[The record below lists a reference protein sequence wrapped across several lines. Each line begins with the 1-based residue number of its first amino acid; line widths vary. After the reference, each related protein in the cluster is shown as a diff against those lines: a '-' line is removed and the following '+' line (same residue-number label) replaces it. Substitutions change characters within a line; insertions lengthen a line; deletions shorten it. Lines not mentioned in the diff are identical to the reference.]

1 MIILTSLKSYFISSE
16 DKFQSLSKFQTTV
29 ILHEMSHLLQFFTVA
44 LLQSFTIK
52 TVLIFIVQRALND
65 LIIESSTDLWSF
77 VTWVRWFLENPR
89 LARVIIISKTF
100 KKKWNQW
107 QKMFSVNSDFNFTL
121 RIIIYEA
128 CLGYSWNTFVFHL
141 RKKVWIDLRV
151 TKWWH
156 FRFWVNYSFNYYTA
170 SSRRGVK

>member
-44 LLQSFTIK
+44 FLQSFTIE
-52 TVLIFIVQRALND
+52 TVIIFIVQRALND
-65 LIIESSTDLWSF
+65 LIIELICEVLWPESDD
-77 VTWVRWFLENPR
+77 FLKR
-89 LARVIIISKTF
+89 LDSQKWSLFQKHLRRNGING
-100 KKKWNQW
+100 KK
-107 QKMFSVNSDFNFTL
+107 NSMNNDFNFTL

-128 CLGYSWNTFVFHL
+128 CLGYSWKTFVFHL

-156 FRFWVNYSFNYYTA
+156 FRFWVNYSFN
-170 SSRRGVK
+170 